1 MKLKKTMLILGSTLI
16 ISGCDVSQK
25 DVKQVG
31 RIVDAVSNFS
41 EDNQSGNHHTPNT
54 KEKRDEQAY
63 INQKTNAENYAYI
76 NKNKTML
83 NREDNQALKE
93 KGNRKFWADYQPL
106 DDLGRARDVKALIT
120 NQSVKSH
127 SSKARKRPQFDY
139 DVHIAGE
146 YKDGHYNSMKQNWKG
161 QQSNNEILQL
171 KGYRGY
177 LYNKSHS
184 LAWSLGGDM
193 ETHNLTLGTRA
204 QNVGT
209 NKDSKGGGMG
219 YPETQ
224 IRNAI
229 YDKPQTKVYYD
240 VSPVYKDDELLP
252 RGSHVRAYSVNDKG
266 KTINLN
272 VWIANKQK
280 GVKINYQNGAH
291 TQ

>member
-1 MKLKKTMLILGSTLI
+1 MKLKKAMLILGSTLI

-25 DVKQVG
+25 DIKQVG

-41 EDNQSGNHHTPNT
+41 EDNQSSNHHTPNT

-76 NKNKTML
+76 NKNKTVL
-83 NREDNQALKE
+83 NKEDNQALKE
-93 KGNRKFWADYQPL
+93 KGNRKFWVDYQPL
-106 DDLGRARDVKALIT
+106 DDLGRAREVKALIT

-184 LAWSLGGDM
+184 IAWSLGGDM

-209 NKDSKGGGMG
+209 NKDSQGGGMG

-240 VSPVYKDDELLP
+240 VTPVYKNDELLP

-280 GVKINYQNGAH
+280 GVKINYQNGTH

>member
-1 MKLKKTMLILGSTLI
+1 MKIKKAILILAITI
-16 ISGCDVSQK
+16 VVSGCDVSQK
-25 DVKQVG
+25 DIKQASH
-31 RIVDAVSNFS
+31 IVDTISNFT
-41 EDNQSGNHHTPNT
+41 EDKQTSSHHTPNM
-54 KEKRDEQAY
+54 KENKDELSY
-63 INQKTNAENYAYI
+63 INQKTNQENYAYI
-76 NKNKTML
+76 NRNKTEL
-83 NREDNQALKE
+83 SSEDKSILKE
-93 KGNRKFWADYQPL
+93 KGEQYFWTDYQPL
-106 DDLGRARDVKALIT
+106 DDLGRAREVKALIT
-120 NQSVKSH
+120 SQSVKSH
-127 SSKARKRPQFDY
+127 SSKVRKRPQFDY

-146 YKDGHYNSMKQNWKG
+146 YQDGRYNPVKQNWKG
-161 QQSNNEILQL
+161 EKSNNKILQL

-209 NKDSKGGGMG
+209 NKGNQGGGMG

-224 IRNAI
+224 IRNAM
-229 YDKPQTKVYYD
+229 YDKPETKVYYD